1 MLLVQRGGLGIIDYQ
16 HKVEKMN
23 QLIAAA
29 YEAQNNAKSEWGK
42 NYWSVVLAYLLR
54 QANRLN

>member
-1 MLLVQRGGLGIIDYQ
+1 MINRENLGCR
-16 HKVEKMN
+16 
-23 QLIAAA
+23 IARA
-29 YEAQNNAKSEWGK
+29 YEAQNNAKSDWGK

>member
-1 MLLVQRGGLGIIDYQ
+1 MNSIDLSDET
-16 HKVEKMN
+16 KNVTVVSRIN
-23 QLIAAA
+23 ARIATA

>member
-1 MLLVQRGGLGIIDYQ
+1 MIQ

-29 YEAQNNAKSEWGK
+29 YEAQNKAKSEWGK
-42 NYWSVVLAYLLR
+42 NYWNVVLAYLLR

>member
-1 MLLVQRGGLGIIDYQ
+1 MIEYN
-16 HKVEKMN
+16 VEKMN
-23 QLIAAA
+23 QLIASA
-29 YEAQNNAKSEWGK
+29 YEAQNNAKSKWGK

>member
-1 MLLVQRGGLGIIDYQ
+1 MNSIDLSDETEN
-16 HKVEKMN
+16 VTVVSRIN
-23 QLIAAA
+23 ARIATA

>member
-1 MLLVQRGGLGIIDYQ
+1 MNSIDLSDET
-16 HKVEKMN
+16 KNMTVVSRIN
-23 QLIAAA
+23 ARIASV
-29 YEAQNNAKSEWGK
+29 YSTRNSVKSEWGK